1 MPAASTVSRVKLDY
15 IDLEARLTQLLADAR
30 YVGLQ
35 DHATLDAILAW
46 AAARSYDLGGYPAV
60 KRRLLKALE
69 GALLA
74 DVQRLP
80 QKPQLPRK

>member
-1 MPAASTVSRVKLDY
+1 VPAVSTASRVKLDY

-30 YVGLQ
+30 YVGVS

-46 AAARSYDLGGYPAV
+46 AAARSYDRGGYPAV

-69 GALLA
+69 GALLE
-74 DVQRLP
+74 DVRHM
-80 QKPQLPRK
+80 PRK